1 MSTFEY
7 NKSMLRYSIISVV
20 MTVIAVSVLA
30 KGFYIM
36 TVQRSYW
43 NEVNSLMKFDSI
55 EALKIQMKKDMMA

>member
-36 TVQRSYW
+36 TVQRSY
-43 NEVNSLMKFDSI
+43 
-55 EALKIQMKKDMMA
+55 

>member
-30 KGFYIM
+30 KGLLYHDGAAFLL
-36 TVQRSYW
+36 
-43 NEVNSLMKFDSI
+43 E
-55 EALKIQMKKDMMA
+55 

>member
-55 EALKIQMKKDMMA
+55 EVAPMRGNILSA